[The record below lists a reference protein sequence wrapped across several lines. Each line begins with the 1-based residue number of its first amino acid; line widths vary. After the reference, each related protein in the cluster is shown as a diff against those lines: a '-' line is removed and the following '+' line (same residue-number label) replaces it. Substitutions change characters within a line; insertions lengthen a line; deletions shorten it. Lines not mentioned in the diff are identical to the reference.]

1 MPPRP
6 RIKFAP
12 GKTYVYSGTEGVYSV
27 IAGELL
33 EGDSVASGGNLAY
46 GNGSP
51 SAGNGKDGDVYLDLT
66 DFKVHTKNGSGWS
79 AGSAFKGTNGTNG
92 SAGTNG
98 KSVRFGSG
106 APGSGV
112 GDNDDVYFDLT
123 DFKLH
128 TKSAGSWSAG
138 SAFKGTNGPN
148 GAAGVNGK
156 GIKWGNGAPVGSPG
170 DDDDLYFDLDNL
182 QVYPK
187 VSGAWSNAGKKGFRG
202 TDGSNGINGT
212 KVLQGVSAP
221 GASDGDNGDTFIDA
235 TNHKIYKKTAGSW
248 AEQGSGFKGT
258 NGSNGTNGTNGRRGK
273 TTLEGDGPP
282 GTSTNLATPT
292 AALTSALTAESMTSG
307 DLESGDL
314 YLDTTNHKFYRKTAL
329 GWTARTAFKGTDG
342 TNGTNG
348 SNGINGTKVLQG
360 SSAPGV
366 GDGDNGDTF
375 IDATNHK
382 IYKKTAGSWAEQGSG
397 FKGATGAGVSKFSC
411 ALTTDTYI
419 STGATQSAATQ
430 AGSTV
435 LGATYPATL
444 YLTDDMEDAGGI
456 VTRTDTKYP
465 KNSSDSLP
473 FDLTGSKFTI
483 NTAGRYKIE
492 YNATFNVQA
501 ATASANSVDLTAFI
515 DYSTDGGSTYTTM
528 VAQTATMTTASTTAA
543 QTTIELSKTIFLPA
557 NTTTFFKARRG
568 ISTVNT
574 TVSVNAVTKSEVG
587 DDTFVVITK
596 L

>member
-12 GKTYVYSGTEGVYSV
+12 GKTYVYSGSEGVYSV

-33 EGDSVASGGNLAY
+33 EGEGVTPSGGGLSF

-51 SAGNGKDGDVYLDLT
+51 LSLNGKDGDVYLDLT

-138 SAFKGTNGPN
+138 SAFKGTNGSN
-148 GAAGVNGK
+148 GVKGTSLLQGSAAPSNS
-156 GIKWGNGAPVGSPG
+156 AG
-170 DDDDLYFDLDNL
+170 DD
-182 QVYPK
+182 
-187 VSGAWSNAGKKGFRG
+187 
-202 TDGSNGINGT
+202 
-212 KVLQGVSAP
+212 
-221 GASDGDNGDTFIDA
+221 GDTFLDA
-235 TNHKIYKKTAGSW
+235 VNHTIYKKSGGVW
-248 AEQGSGFKGT
+248 ASQGSG
-258 NGSNGTNGTNGRRGK
+258 
-273 TTLEGDGPP
+273 
-282 GTSTNLATPT
+282 
-292 AALTSALTAESMTSG
+292 
-307 DLESGDL
+307 
-314 YLDTTNHKFYRKTAL
+314 
-329 GWTARTAFKGTDG
+329 FKGTDG

-348 SNGINGTKVLQG
+348 TNGINGTKVLQG

-419 STGATQSAATQ
+419 STGNTQSTATT

-435 LGATYPATL
+435 LGTTYAATL
-444 YLTDDMEDAGGI
+444 YLTDDMEDVGGI
-456 VTRTDTKYP
+456 VTRTDTTYR
-465 KNSSDSLP
+465 KNAADTLP

-483 NTAGRYKIE
+483 NTAGRYKID
-492 YNATFNVQA
+492 YSATFNVQA

-528 VAQTATMTTASTTAA
+528 VTQTATMTTASTTAA
-543 QTTIELSKTIFLPA
+543 QTTLELTKTIFLPA
-557 NTTTFFKARRG
+557 TTTVFFKARR
-568 ISTVNT
+568 STSSVNT
-574 TVSVNAVTKSEVG
+574 TVAVNAVTKSEVG

>member
-1 MPPRP
+1 MPIKP

-12 GKTYVYSGTEGVYSV
+12 GKTYIYSGSEGVYSV

-33 EGDSVASGGNLAY
+33 EGEGVTPSGGGLSF

-51 SAGNGKDGDVYLDLT
+51 LSLNGKDGDVYLDLT
-66 DFKVHTKNGSGWS
+66 DFKVHTKNVSGWS

-138 SAFKGTNGPN
+138 SAFKGTNGSN
-148 GAAGVNGK
+148 GVKGTSLLQGSAAPSNS
-156 GIKWGNGAPVGSPG
+156 AG
-170 DDDDLYFDLDNL
+170 DD
-182 QVYPK
+182 
-187 VSGAWSNAGKKGFRG
+187 
-202 TDGSNGINGT
+202 
-212 KVLQGVSAP
+212 
-221 GASDGDNGDTFIDA
+221 GDTFLDA
-235 TNHKIYKKTAGSW
+235 VNHTIYKKSGGVW
-248 AEQGSGFKGT
+248 ASQGSSFKGT

-348 SNGINGTKVLQG
+348 TNGINGTKVLQG

-382 IYKKTAGSWAEQGSG
+382 IYKKTAGSWAEQGSS
-397 FKGATGAGVSKFSC
+397 FKGSTGAGVSKFSC

-419 STGATQSAATQ
+419 STGATQSEATT

-435 LGATYPATL
+435 AGIPSTTYPATL

-456 VTRTDTKYP
+456 VSRTTRTYRKNGSDTI
-465 KNSSDSLP
+465 SGS
-473 FDLTGSKFTI
+473 LTGSKFTI

-492 YNATFNVQA
+492 YNATFNVRA
-501 ATASANSVDLTAFI
+501 GSASSNSVDLTAFI
-515 DYSTDGGSTYTTM
+515 DYSTDGGSTYATM
-528 VAQTATMTTASTTAA
+528 VTQTATMTTASTTAA
-543 QTTIELSKTIFLPA
+543 QTTLELTKTIFLPA
-557 NTTTFFKARRG
+557 NTTIFFKARRG